1 MQDRIFHSTTN
12 CKMNFLTL
20 LKRAAVFSKLLQ
32 CYKNVPLNYLT
43 TFLRNCSAFP
53 NACLCVCADSSTQP
67 RAGARVQRNLTT
79 VTLSGEKYL
88 PRRGDPSIHTCQD
101 LPFLGIQSGT
111 YSNVPGITK
120 MLEKRSLGMVSGS
133 FNSSQC

>member
-1 MQDRIFHSTTN
+1 MLQKRTPELSLPSS
-12 CKMNFLTL
+12 CLTVQL
-20 LKRAAVFSKLLQ
+20 SQIHACVYVQTPA
-32 CYKNVPLNYLT
+32 LNPELEQGFRGT
-43 TFLRNCSAFP
+43 
-53 NACLCVCADSSTQP
+53 
-67 RAGARVQRNLTT
+67 LTT
-79 VTLSGEKYL
+79 VALSGEKYL

-111 YSNVPGITK
+111 YSNVPEITK